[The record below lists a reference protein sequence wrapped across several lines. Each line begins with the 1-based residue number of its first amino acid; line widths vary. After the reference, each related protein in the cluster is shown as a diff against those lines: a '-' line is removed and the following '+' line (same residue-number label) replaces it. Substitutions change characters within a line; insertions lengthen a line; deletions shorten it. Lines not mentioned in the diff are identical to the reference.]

1 MHGKRWLG
9 LEVEVPGVC
18 GMISFSRDRQG
29 QGGLQVSVASKSYGN
44 DQTDVVTRA
53 SE

>member
-1 MHGKRWLG
+1 MHGKRWPG

-18 GMISFSRDRQG
+18 GIISSSRDRQG
-29 QGGLQVSVASKSYGN
+29 QGGLQVPMASKSGN
-44 DQTDVVTRA
+44 DQTDMVTRA